1 MAWKIIQVLW
11 RLRACGGG
19 GGEVARAEGGEKTFM
34 NSCDGVRTR
43 TERFMR
49 SYRVIRGAEGWK
61 TIDTG
66 GSNKPEETTLFKIII
81 ICSNLLFC
89 NFECFNSLLH
99 LFPFTLQSSDI
110 SRSCSSSL
118 LLDLIIFWVE
128 HPPGRFTSTFIWN
141 LQEFLMK
148 GEIVSDG
155 VL

>member
-1 MAWKIIQVLW
+1 MAWKIIQVQW
-11 RLRACGGG
+11 RLPACGGG
-19 GGEVARAEGGEKTFM
+19 GGEVARAEGGENTFM
-34 NSCDGVRTR
+34 NSCDWVRTR

-49 SYRVIRGAEGWK
+49 SYRVIWGTEGWK

-66 GSNKPEETTLFKIII
+66 GSNKPEENTLFKIII
-81 ICSNLLFC
+81 KCSNLLFC

-118 LLDLIIFWVE
+118 FLNLIIFWVE
-128 HPPGRFTSTFIWN
+128 SPPGRFTSTFIWN

-148 GEIVSDG
+148 GEVVSDW